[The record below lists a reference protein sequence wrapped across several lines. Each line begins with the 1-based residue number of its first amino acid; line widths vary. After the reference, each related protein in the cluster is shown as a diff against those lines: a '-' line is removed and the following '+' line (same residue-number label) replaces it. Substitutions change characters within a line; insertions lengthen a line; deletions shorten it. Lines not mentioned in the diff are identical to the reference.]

1 MALTA
6 QQLATLKA
14 DITADGVLN
23 AFPNNGDG
31 NFEIAKAY
39 NAPASPAFTAWKTS
53 VTITEVGDKIN
64 GGELAG
70 LSSLNNT
77 RLQTVVI
84 LSQGGVNPSMA
95 DRRQFFDDIFSGAGG
110 ATTRA
115 SLLALWKT
123 LATRV
128 QKLFAAGTGSDASPA
143 TLAANVGQS
152 FQLTAQEV
160 ETARNLP

>member
-1 MALTA
+1 MELTNAQLDTLETWLTA
-6 QQLATLKA
+6 NASGQNDEQAKDL
-14 DITADGVLN
+14 LN
-23 AFPNNGDG
+23 ATAAPSNN
-31 NFEIAKAY
+31 I
-39 NAPASPAFTAWKTS
+39 AWKTNVS
-53 VTITEVGDKIN
+53 IREVGDKLN
-64 GGELAG
+64 GAELAG
-70 LSSLNNT
+70 LTSLNHT
-77 RLQTVVI
+77 RLQTVCI
-84 LSQGGVNPSMA
+84 LSTAGVNPSLA